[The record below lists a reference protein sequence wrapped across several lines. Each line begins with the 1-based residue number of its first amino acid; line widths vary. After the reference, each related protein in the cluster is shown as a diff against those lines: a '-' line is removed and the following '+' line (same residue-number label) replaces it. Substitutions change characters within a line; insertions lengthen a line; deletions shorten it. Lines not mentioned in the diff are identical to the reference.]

1 MAVLIQ
7 TIEKSKVVT
16 YFYSLIEIG
25 LDETAMGLATV
36 LVNQLTKDGLLQIVK
51 DNMVGFVSDGASV
64 MVGVKSGMD
73 KILRYVYHT

>member
-1 MAVLIQ
+1 
-7 TIEKSKVVT
+7 
-16 YFYSLIEIG
+16 
-25 LDETAMGLATV
+25 MGLATV